1 MQLQKELFPVFSVSG
16 GRGTPSDAGHS
27 FLGLCNWRHPGA
39 TSALFLPA
47 GHRSLQEELSPCLCR
62 GMLSCPSRMWNHTGG
77 PTCTAPGGCKT
88 GGGQL
93 SLQLTKFRRK
103 RQLQVLKMPIRP
115 PNKLSSV
122 AGSSTTNYQYMGSCV
137 GVDRDFKQPFEADI
151 LFQVEFV
158 YLLFPQ

>member
-1 MQLQKELFPVFSVSG
+1 MLGIHFWGFAIGDTQEQPRLYFYLLGTDHCRKSSARVCAEECYPAPVGCETTLRVPPAQRQG
-16 GRGTPSDAGHS
+16 GAKRGGH
-27 FLGLCNWRHPGA
+27 
-39 TSALFLPA
+39 
-47 GHRSLQEELSPCLCR
+47 
-62 GMLSCPSRMWNHTGG
+62 
-77 PTCTAPGGCKT
+77 
-88 GGGQL
+88 L